1 MKIVIENR
9 SSFADVLA
17 VNCVVD
23 VMLKEMPFIRK
34 YREVGCRLEGTAL
47 PVVVS
52 VYPTNT
58 EYPEDVLAFLVKD
71 AGKKKTRK
79 AGLK

>member
-9 SSFADVLA
+9 SSFADVSA
-17 VNCVVD
+17 INCVVD
-23 VMLKEMPFIRK
+23 IMRDEMPFIRK
-34 YREVGCRLEGTAL
+34 YREVGCRLEGTDV

-52 VYPTNT
+52 VYPTSA

-71 AGKKKTRK
+71 ACKKKTKK